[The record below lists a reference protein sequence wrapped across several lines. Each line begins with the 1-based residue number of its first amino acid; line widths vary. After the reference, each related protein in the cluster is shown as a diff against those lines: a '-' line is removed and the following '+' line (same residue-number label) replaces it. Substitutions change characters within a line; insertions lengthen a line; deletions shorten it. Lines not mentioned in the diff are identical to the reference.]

1 MTATVGRRL
10 GGGAA
15 LLLAT
20 VALAHAQ
27 APDQPDQLRARQ
39 RISMM
44 ESVFERAVANG
55 ADNLVRQIRSFV
67 PDPPMFLGAP
77 KARGFRLEGYG
88 VFFDVEVP
96 GLRPP
101 VTWTLRY
108 MLNDS
113 RRAAS
118 ALAELRGLMAHL
130 RPRERE
136 RAQEMVALL
145 EAQVGTPAQFPAL
158 GGLIQAN
165 ASRPADAPGGGDP
178 RVMTDPNQAYTLE
191 VKAALIDAM
200 LENSGPLGLG
210 ADEWLTVA
218 ARDNVEGHPLMPT
231 DKSDFTTLVVR
242 IKGSDLLAFRAGRLT
257 AEQARAQVDLRSY

>member
-1 MTATVGRRL
+1 MSATVGRRL

-15 LLLAT
+15 LILAT
-20 VALAHAQ
+20 VALAHGQ
-27 APDQPDQLRARQ
+27 APDQAEQVKARQ
-39 RISMM
+39 RIAMM
-44 ESVFERAVANG
+44 EGVFERAVANG

-108 MLNDS
+108 MLDDS
-113 RRAAS
+113 RRAAA
-118 ALAELRGLMAHL
+118 ALAELRGLMGHL
-130 RPRERE
+130 APRERE
-136 RAQEMVALL
+136 RAQEMVARL
-145 EAQVGTPAQFPAL
+145 EAQVGAPPQFSAV
-158 GGLIQAN
+158 GGLVP
-165 ASRPADAPGGGDP
+165 ASGPASAPVGGADTG
-178 RVMTDPNQAYTLE
+178 VMTDPNHAYTLE

-200 LENSGPLGLG
+200 LENSGPLGLS

-218 ARDNVEGHPLMPT
+218 ARDNVDGNPLAPT
-231 DKSDFTTLVVR
+231 DTSDFSTLVFR
-242 IKGSDLLAFRAGRLT
+242 IKGADLAGLRAGRLT
-257 AEQARAQVDLRSY
+257 LEQARARVDFRAY